1 MKCPITPI
9 NKLGFQFFTPAATQ
23 DKLLSNLHT
32 GMPEIIKI
40 VVMRIAEWKT
50 DLQTG
55 ESEVKTKS
63 QNFFFKLYKRK
74 PELCYNLVNVIHIMV
89 KLKLVCLGLL
99 FLRFILFP
107 SQMTEV
113 RTLPGS
119 QIVKIPE
126 LTKSSH
132 KKCVWISLWMLKD
145 LIFGRYLEYKNRHY
159 LKITN
164 NCLVN
169 FLNEQK

>member
-40 VVMRIAEWKT
+40 VCNAYRRVKKQIYKP
-50 DLQTG
+50 

-113 RTLPGS
+113 LTLPGS

-126 LTKSSH
+126 LTKIIPQ
-132 KKCVWISLWMLKD
+132 KMCV
-145 LIFGRYLEYKNRHY
+145 N
-159 LKITN
+159 
-164 NCLVN
+164 
-169 FLNEQK
+169 